1 MKRFLVFSISML
13 GIACSALADD
23 YMHGDIHIMHPWSR
37 PLPAV
42 STNGAA
48 YVTLMN
54 TGDAPDKLV
63 SASTPA
69 AERAELHTHIMEGGM
84 MKMRH
89 VEAIEVPAGGEIA
102 LEPGGLHIML
112 FGLTEPFVE
121 GMSYP
126 LTLGFERAGE
136 VEVKVMIMQPADGG
150 SNMQHDH
157 GDMKRDEKKK
167 GG

>member
-1 MKRFLVFSISML
+1 MKHFLIVFISSL
-13 GIACSALADD
+13 GIAFPALAND
-23 YMHGDIHIMHPWSR
+23 YMHGDMHIVRPWSR

-42 STNGAA
+42 SSNGAA

-54 TGDAPDKLV
+54 MGDAPDTLV

-89 VEAIEVPAGGEIA
+89 VGAIEIPAGGTIA

-121 GMSYP
+121 GKTYP
-126 LTLGFERAGE
+126 LKLRFERAGE
-136 VEVKVMIMQPADGG
+136 VEVTVTIMEPAEGG
-150 SNMQHDH
+150 SSMQHDH
-157 GDMKRDEKKK
+157 GDMKHDEKKN